1 MVVLD
6 RRGTVPGHHPRYY
19 RPPTLI
25 GAGVG
30 SRERRQDTV
39 DLVPR
44 HGTTIAGD
52 PAWSG
57 VVAVSESVSVVV
69 ARRLVERGQVV
80 VGVVGFGDA
89 EVGVKGQC
97 VAPVV
102 AGLVELAGDVVGVG
116 EAVVGTGQL
125 VAVADLGPG

>member
-44 HGTTIAGD
+44 HGTTITGD
-52 PAWSG
+52 PARPPSAIFPGSSG
-57 VVAVSESVSVVV
+57 PITWWQG
-69 ARRLVERGQVV
+69 R
-80 VGVVGFGDA
+80 DA
-89 EVGVKGQC
+89 AIE
-97 VAPVV
+97 
-102 AGLVELAGDVVGVG
+102 
-116 EAVVGTGQL
+116 
-125 VAVADLGPG
+125 